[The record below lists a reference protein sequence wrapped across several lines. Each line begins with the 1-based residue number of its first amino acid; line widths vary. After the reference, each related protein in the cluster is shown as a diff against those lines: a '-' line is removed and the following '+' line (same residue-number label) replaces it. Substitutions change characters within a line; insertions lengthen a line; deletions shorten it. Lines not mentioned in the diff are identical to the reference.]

1 MDAPT
6 LSMPAGSPDPPGE
19 LDGPEGQSEAELMRQ
34 VAAGEI
40 GGLEVLY
47 DRYHA
52 VAYALAL
59 RITTENGLAEDVV
72 QDSFLGLWRNAGRY
86 SEVKGSVRG
95 WLLAIVR
102 HRAIDALRRNHAGVA
117 LGDEN
122 EETAPAALT
131 LPDIWPEVAGRLD
144 ADQIR
149 LALAHL
155 PEAQREA
162 IELAYF
168 DGLTQREI
176 AVRTGAPLGT
186 VKSRMRLG
194 LVTLRHELVDSNDG
208 AADTALGGKAGA
220 VVYADRRKGE
230 V

>member
-1 MDAPT
+1 MRDLEVVPLPMVMSQAP
-6 LSMPAGSPDPPGE
+6 SEDH
-19 LDGPEGQSEAELMRQ
+19 SEAELMRQ

-40 GGLEVLY
+40 GGLETLY

-52 VAYALAL
+52 IAYALAL
-59 RITTENGLAEDVV
+59 RITTETGLAEDVV

-86 SEVKGSVRG
+86 AEDKGSVKG

-102 HRAIDALRRNHAGVA
+102 HRAIDSMRRRRNGVTI
-117 LGDEN
+117 GDET
-122 EETAPAALT
+122 EEPLPAALT

-144 ADQIR
+144 AQMIR
-149 LALAHL
+149 IALAKL
-155 PEAQREA
+155 PDAQRDA

-176 AVRTGAPLGT
+176 ATRTGAPLGT

-194 LVTLRHELVDSNDG
+194 LVSLRRDLVSIADVRDG
-208 AADTALGGKAGA
+208 ASSLSLNGA
-220 VVYADRRKGE
+220 KGE
-230 V
+230 R

>member
-1 MDAPT
+1 MAAPQPEVAPDG
-6 LSMPAGSPDPPGE
+6 LS
-19 LDGPEGQSEAELMRQ
+19 EGQAEAELMRQ

-40 GGLEVLY
+40 GGLEMLY

-52 VAYALAL
+52 MAYALAL
-59 RITTENGLAEDVV
+59 RITTETGLAEDVV

-86 SEVKGSVRG
+86 AEAKGSVRG

-102 HRAIDALRRNHAGVA
+102 HRAIDAVRRQHAGLA
-117 LGDEN
+117 LADET
-122 EETAPAALT
+122 EETLPAALT

-144 ADQIR
+144 AEQVR
-149 LALAHL
+149 GALTGL
-155 PEAQREA
+155 PPAQREV

-176 AVRTGAPLGT
+176 ADRTRAPLGT

-194 LVTLRHELVDSNDG
+194 LVALREQLVGRDDASRG
-208 AADTALGGKAGA
+208 ALAPSANGKRGLA
-220 VVYADRRKGE
+220 
-230 V
+230 